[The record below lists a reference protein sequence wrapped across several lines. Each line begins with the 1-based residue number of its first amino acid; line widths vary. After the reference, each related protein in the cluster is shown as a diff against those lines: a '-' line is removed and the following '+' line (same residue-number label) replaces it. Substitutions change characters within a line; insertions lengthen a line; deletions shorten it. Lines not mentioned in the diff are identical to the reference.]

1 MLNEIH
7 LDPIHMR
14 NFLSHFCQQ
23 HFQTDFHSDGA
34 NTLWTLV
41 RKWYA
46 KISLQFWVFVCER
59 YTLSL
64 STFFLAFFLYDF
76 IACWW
81 RKTTRSFCNRLLEL
95 CSSLHLNTRFSVMDD
110 DYGMNAC
117 ASVIWK
123 MATKNVLKG
132 YHLPLENINHL
143 KLVHTPILTPFCRA
157 CECSS
162 NRYHRFQRHIFWSFP
177 IFSTSISLRMELHQL
192 FTVLCYMIYLWE
204 KVFYTLQK
212 FNAKKKFD

>member
-1 MLNEIH
+1 MICENKFAI
-7 LDPIHMR
+7 
-14 NFLSHFCQQ
+14 LSFC
-23 HFQTDFHSDGA
+23 
-34 NTLWTLV
+34 
-41 RKWYA
+41 
-46 KISLQFWVFVCER
+46 LQALHTFSFP
-59 YTLSL
+59 
-64 STFFLAFFLYDF
+64 FFLAFFLYDF

-162 NRYHRFQRHIFWSFP
+162 YLFHRFQRHIFWSFP

-212 FNAKKKFD
+212 FNAKKKSD